1 MSTITVKMFLQEESE
16 QGRIQGAL
24 YSLKALGAAVGP
36 LLLRC
41 VDHFTKNIALFGPGT
56 MFVVASGLYAVAV
69 FYAWDLPDTG
79 VSTKKRNNNETVS
92 YHDDEEA
99 SEAATFASEDAT
111 LCTRSEEIFTPI
123 ETTTLLGGQN

>member
-1 MSTITVKMFLQEESE
+1 MQEESE

-41 VDHFTKNIALFGPGT
+41 IDHFTKNIALFGPGT

-69 FYAWDLPDTG
+69 FYAWDLPDKG

-99 SEAATFASEDAT
+99 SFASEDAT
-111 LCTRSEEIFTPI
+111 ISTRSEEMFTPI
-123 ETTTLLGGQN
+123 ETTTLLGGHN